1 MAFQYL
7 KGAYRKAA
15 GGGGGRDGER
25 IEMWSNQGTVR

>member
-15 GGGGGRDGER
+15 GGGWGRDGER
-25 IEMWSNQGTVR
+25 IEMCSNQGPVQ